1 MLCSMESFWDK
12 FRSTNKDK
20 WYILPSLI
28 PRARELMIEIAII
41 NKDWTRQA
49 TISPEGP
56 KTVRFPLKD
65 ESGADG

>member
-1 MLCSMESFWDK
+1 MV
-12 FRSTNKDK
+12 
-20 WYILPSLI
+20 
-28 PRARELMIEIAII
+28 EIAII